1 MTNHRLATLR
11 RKASKRQQDMAV
23 LEAQAAEAE
32 LLELRS
38 MRLEAAYREQ
48 TRKGLLS
55 QVEKDGRGLA

>member
-38 MRLEAAYREQ
+38 MRLEAAYRKQ